1 MVRFICQLKGIV
13 KRDSTIAD
21 FNRLLMELGLGD
33 HTHNIKYRED
43 AKNKN
48 NFSKYLHSTPE
59 HPDATI
65 ALLKKEGQ
73 ELELILEQVLCHIV
87 PEPLP

>member
-1 MVRFICQLKGIV
+1 MRFICQLKGIV

-21 FNRLLMELGLGD
+21 FNRLLMALGLGD
-33 HTHNIKYRED
+33 QNHNIKYRDD
-43 AKNKN
+43 AKNSKN
-48 NFSKYLHSTPE
+48 FEKYINSTPE

-65 ALLKKEGQ
+65 VLLKKEGQ
-73 ELELILEQVLCHIV
+73 ELELILKQVLCHIV